1 MGDTD
6 NLGSLTDCYIKQPN
20 GKKALAVTLD
30 AGIDGVVNKFGYN
43 GDIDTGTDPED
54 VWDQG
59 GTYAYTVAAG
69 VAHYISSSAAD
80 TQDVTIRLLSA
91 SGTTW
96 TLEEFDFT
104 LVGQTKTA
112 LVTPSGNDPVRI
124 LSIVN
129 NDTAALTGDV
139 YVYENSAVAGGVP
152 SDASKIR
159 AKVLIAN
166 GRTLM
171 AMYTVPSSK
180 TGFILRASAALT
192 GVVNT
197 KPIISIYTRPFGSV
211 FRLLR
216 RAHLSLAGPATWSYE
231 WRSSP
236 VLAAK
241 TDIKFT
247 VDLVD
252 ADNTAVAAGFELQIQ
267 G

>member
-1 MGDTD
+1 MSR
-6 NLGSLTDCYIKQPN
+6 NLPFDLDVAN
-20 GKKALAVTLD
+20 GTVEGMSSEDVYGENLD
-30 AGIDGVVNKFGYN
+30 V
-43 GDIDTGTDPED
+43 DTGTDPED

-59 GTYAYTVAAG
+59 GTYVYTVAAG
-69 VAHYISSSAAD
+69 VPHFISSSAAD
-80 TQDVTIRLLSA
+80 TVDVTIRLLSA
-91 SGTTW
+91 LAGVW

-104 LVGQTKTA
+104 LVGTAKTA

-129 NDTAALTGDV
+129 NDTAALAGDV
-139 YVYENSAVAGGVP
+139 YIYEDDTVVAGVP
-152 SDASKIR
+152 QTPAKIR

-180 TGFILRASAALT
+180 TGFVLRASAALT
-192 GVVNT
+192 GVVVT
-197 KPIISIYTRPFGSV
+197 KPIISIYTRPVGSV

-216 RAHLSLAGPATWSYE
+216 RAHLSLAGPATWAYE
-231 WRSSP
+231 WKSPP

-252 ADNTAVAAGFELQIQ
+252 ADDTAVAAGFELQIK